1 MSILFRIVSSLNH
14 FQLPVFM
21 LSKVIETILRQFL
34 GFYCLSKLRIWLNH
48 DAFFMSLLFRI
59 VSSLNHFQL
68 HLFMLSKLNNTQLRK
83 FLGFYILSKLRIW
96 LNHDAFFISILFRI
110 VSSLNHFQ
118 LPLFMLS
125 NVNNTQ
131 LRKFLGFY
139 ILSKLRI
146 WLNHDAFFMSIL
158 FRIVSNLN
166 HFQLPLFMLSKV
178 NETFFRQ
185 FLGLNTLLQLRI
197 WLNHDAFFN
206 SILFRIVSSMNH
218 FQLHPFMLS
227 KVNEKILGQFLG
239 IYCLSKLRIWL
250 NHDAFFMSLLF
261 RIVSSL
267 NHFQIPLFMLSNVN
281 NTQLRK
287 FLGFYC
293 LSKLRIWLNHDA
305 FFMSLLF
312 RIVSS
317 LNHFQLPLFMLSNVN
332 NTQLRKFLGFY
343 CLSKLRIWLNHDAFF
358 MSLLF
363 MIVSSLNHFQLPLF
377 MLTKVNETFLRQFL
391 GLNTLL
397 QLRIWLNHDAFFMSL
412 LFRIV
417 SSLNHFQL
425 PVFMLRKVNETIL
438 RQFLGFY
445 CLSKLRI
452 WLNHDAFFMSIL
464 FRIVSSLNHF
474 QIPLFMLSNVNITQ
488 LRKFLG
494 FYCLSK
500 LRIWLNHD
508 AFFMSILFR
517 IVSSLN
523 HFQLPLFMLTKVN
536 ETFLRQFLGLNTLLQ
551 LRIWLNHDAFF
562 MSILFRIVSSLNH
575 FQLPLFML
583 SNVNNTQLRK
593 FLGFYCLSKLRIWLN
608 HDAFF
613 ISILFRIVSSLNHF
627 QLPLFMLSNVNNTQL
642 RKFLGFYILSKL
654 RIWLNHD
661 AFFMSIL
668 FRIVSNLNHF
678 QLPLFMLSKVNETF
692 FRQFLG
698 LNTLLQLRIW
708 LNHDAFFMSIL
719 FRIVS
724 SLNHFQLPLFMLSNV
739 NNTQLRKFL
748 GFYCLS
754 KLRIWLNHDAFFMS
768 LLFMIVSSLNHFQL
782 PLFMLSY
789 VNNMLLR
796 SFQASIVYQSLEY
809 G

>member
-1 MSILFRIVSSLNH
+1 M
-14 FQLPVFM
+14 
-21 LSKVIETILRQFL
+21 
-34 GFYCLSKLRIWLNH
+34 
-48 DAFFMSLLFRI
+48 
-59 VSSLNHFQL
+59 
-68 HLFMLSKLNNTQLRK
+68 
-83 FLGFYILSKLRIW
+83 
-96 LNHDAFFISILFRI
+96 SILFRI

-158 FRIVSNLN
+158 L
-166 HFQLPLFMLSKV
+166 
-178 NETFFRQ
+178 
-185 FLGLNTLLQLRI
+185 
-197 WLNHDAFFN
+197 
-206 SILFRIVSSMNH
+206 
-218 FQLHPFMLS
+218 
-227 KVNEKILGQFLG
+227 
-239 IYCLSKLRIWL
+239 
-250 NHDAFFMSLLF
+250 
-261 RIVSSL
+261 
-267 NHFQIPLFMLSNVN
+267 
-281 NTQLRK
+281 
-287 FLGFYC
+287 
-293 LSKLRIWLNHDA
+293 
-305 FFMSLLF
+305 

-317 LNHFQLPLFMLSNVN
+317 LNHFQLHLFLLS
-332 NTQLRKFLGFY
+332 
-343 CLSKLRIWLNHDAFF
+343 
-358 MSLLF
+358 
-363 MIVSSLNHFQLPLF
+363 
-377 MLTKVNETFLRQFL
+377 KVNETFLRQFL

-397 QLRIWLNHDAFFMSL
+397 QLRIWLNHDAF
-412 LFRIV
+412 
-417 SSLNHFQL
+417 
-425 PVFMLRKVNETIL
+425 
-438 RQFLGFY
+438 Y
-445 CLSKLRI
+445 
-452 WLNHDAFFMSIL
+452 
-464 FRIVSSLNHF
+464 
-474 QIPLFMLSNVNITQ
+474 
-488 LRKFLG
+488 
-494 FYCLSK
+494 
-500 LRIWLNHD
+500 
-508 AFFMSILFR
+508 
-517 IVSSLN
+517 
-523 HFQLPLFMLTKVN
+523 
-536 ETFLRQFLGLNTLLQ
+536 
-551 LRIWLNHDAFF
+551 

-583 SNVNNTQLRK
+583 SKVIESILRL

-678 QLPLFMLSKVNETF
+678 QLPPFMLSKVNETF

-748 GFYCLS
+748 GFYILS

-768 LLFMIVSSLNHFQL
+768 LLFRIVSSLNHFQLPVFMLSKVIETILRQFLGFYCLSKLRIWLNHDAFFMSILFRIVHSLNQFQLHLFMLSDVNNTQLRKFLGFYILSKLRIWLNHDAFFISILFRIVSSLNHFQL
-782 PLFMLSY
+782 PLFILSY

>member
-1 MSILFRIVSSLNH
+1 M
-14 FQLPVFM
+14 
-21 LSKVIETILRQFL
+21 
-34 GFYCLSKLRIWLNH
+34 
-48 DAFFMSLLFRI
+48 
-59 VSSLNHFQL
+59 
-68 HLFMLSKLNNTQLRK
+68 
-83 FLGFYILSKLRIW
+83 
-96 LNHDAFFISILFRI
+96 SILFRI

-146 WLNHDAFFMSIL
+146 WLNHDAFFMS
-158 FRIVSNLN
+158 
-166 HFQLPLFMLSKV
+166 
-178 NETFFRQ
+178 
-185 FLGLNTLLQLRI
+185 
-197 WLNHDAFFN
+197 
-206 SILFRIVSSMNH
+206 
-218 FQLHPFMLS
+218 
-227 KVNEKILGQFLG
+227 
-239 IYCLSKLRIWL
+239 
-250 NHDAFFMSLLF
+250 LLF

-267 NHFQIPLFMLSNVN
+267 NHFQLHVFMLSKVIE
-281 NTQLRK
+281 TSLRY

-305 FFMSLLF
+305 FFMSILF

-332 NTQLRKFLGFY
+332 NTQLRKFLAFY
-343 CLSKLRIWLNHDAFF
+343 CLSKLRICLNHDAFF
-358 MSLLF
+358 ISILF
-363 MIVSSLNHFQLPLF
+363 RIVSSLNHFQLHLF
-377 MLTKVNETFLRQFL
+377 MLSKVNETILRQFL
-391 GLNTLL
+391 GFYCLSK
-397 QLRIWLNHDAFFMSL
+397 LRIWLNHDAFFMSL

-474 QIPLFMLSNVNITQ
+474 Q
-488 LRKFLG
+488 
-494 FYCLSK
+494 
-500 LRIWLNHD
+500 
-508 AFFMSILFR
+508 
-517 IVSSLN
+517 
-523 HFQLPLFMLTKVN
+523 LPLFMLTKVN

-562 MSILFRIVSSLNH
+562 MSILF
-575 FQLPLFML
+575 M
-583 SNVNNTQLRK
+583 
-593 FLGFYCLSKLRIWLN
+593 
-608 HDAFF
+608 
-613 ISILFRIVSSLNHF
+613 IVSSLNHF

-661 AFFMSIL
+661 AFFMSLL
-668 FRIVSNLNHF
+668 FRIVSSLNHF
-678 QLPLFMLSKVNETF
+678 QLPLFMLSYVNNVIKK
-692 FRQFLG
+692 FLG
-698 LNTLLQLRIW
+698 FYCLSKLRIW

-739 NNTQLRKFL
+739 NRTQLRKFL

-768 LLFMIVSSLNHFQL
+768 LLFRIVSSLNHFQL

-809 G
+809 V